1 MTRVPHSL
9 AYFHA
14 PAHSLSS
21 VAAAGGYFPL
31 SLLPV
36 LHPNPSFLVHLVFSL
51 FATGLHNPVSAMA
64 ESMGPAASGRGAS
77 AAACRP
83 ARTPAATGARRRGSR
98 DVRWA
103 CSGGIGAVACV
114 HAVARRSEGGAWRQ
128 YHAVGQWQTGRWC
141 CGACTLYWHVG

>member
-1 MTRVPHSL
+1 MHLLTH
-9 AYFHA
+9 
-14 PAHSLSS
+14 
-21 VAAAGGYFPL
+21 FPV

-36 LHPNPSFLVHLVFSL
+36 DTFPCRCCRFFIQILFISFTWSFLQ

-64 ESMGPAASGRGAS
+64 ESMGSAASGRGAS

-128 YHAVGQWQTGRWC
+128 YHAVGQWQTGRWR